1 MIFLSAGGG
10 QENMISENHLLIEKK
25 RLKDEVVDFLV
36 DSIFSDGL
44 KPGEKLVETRIAR
57 LLNVSQGVVREAFQ
71 ELRSRGFLESI
82 PYKGTFIRAFTD
94 EGLKDYYK
102 VRTEIE
108 MIAVKWSSK
117 LPKDPDNTAFM
128 MKCLEV
134 IKNYKPEEDPSPTSK
149 ADLDFHRAI
158 IRRARSPMLLGAWES
173 LNHDFWF
180 SYGIHMESK
189 KYMVIDRQP
198 ELHAS
203 LLDLLEKKAI
213 EDFRERL
220 EEHFINPFST
230 LRDEIQP

>member
-1 MIFLSAGGG
+1 MIFHGAGGVL
-10 QENMISENHLLIEKK
+10 ENMNSENHLLIEKK

-36 DSIFSDGL
+36 DSIFSDGF

-82 PYKGTFIRAFTD
+82 PYKGTFIKAFTD
-94 EGLKDYYK
+94 DGLKDYYK

-117 LPKDPDNTAFM
+117 LPEDPDNTAYM
-128 MKCLEV
+128 VKCLEV
-134 IKNYKPEEDPSPTSK
+134 IKNYKPEEDPSRASK

-158 IRRARSPMLLGAWES
+158 IRRAQSPMLLAAWEA
-173 LNHDFWF
+173 LNHGFWF

-189 KYMVIDRQP
+189 KYMVIERQP
-198 ELHAS
+198 DLHAS
-203 LLDLLEKKAI
+203 LLNLLEKKAI

-230 LRDEIQP
+230 LRE